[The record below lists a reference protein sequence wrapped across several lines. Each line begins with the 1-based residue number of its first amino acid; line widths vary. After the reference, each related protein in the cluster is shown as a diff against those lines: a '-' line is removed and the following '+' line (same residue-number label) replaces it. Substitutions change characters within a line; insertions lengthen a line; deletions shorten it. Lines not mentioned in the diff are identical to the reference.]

1 MKTPWLGGRRKKKM
15 FSSKIRRNQN
25 QRFSSLA
32 RAEYWATSR
41 KVKKNKLLD
50 TTHLGGAMNGSHG
63 RTLEQL
69 HKAVN
74 DRV

>member
-1 MKTPWLGGRRKKKM
+1 MAGGVKQRCFHLK
-15 FSSKIRRNQN
+15 FVETKIKD
-25 QRFSSLA
+25 LA
-32 RAEYWATSR
+32 AMAEYWATSR

-69 HKAVN
+69 HRAVN